1 MTVRACLVLSAVLVA
16 ATAAFADSPPEV
28 TDAKGKPKDFKP
40 GLSPRYAIWYDDAGW
55 HFHAT
60 TNTAGATEFTGRI
73 DVVGGKIAIDL
84 KDPPKAK
91 GPAPKKRADD
101 KKEPELKTESK
112 GYNFSY
118 KVNRGVENAT
128 RFHPDPDVTAL
139 KFDLKINGKAAD
151 PEAIFVGAKG
161 EHPKAATFTLT
172 VPPAK
177 PK

>member
-16 ATAAFADSPPEV
+16 GPAAFADSPPE
-28 TDAKGKPKDFKP
+28 TIDAKGKPKDFKP

-60 TNTAGATEFTGRI
+60 TNTAGATEFAGRI
-73 DVVGGKIAIDL
+73 DVVGGKITIDL
-84 KDPPKAK
+84 KDP
-91 GPAPKKRADD
+91 APKTGADGQ
-101 KKEPELKTESK
+101 KEPEVKSESK
-112 GYNFSY
+112 GYNFTY
-118 KVNRGVENAT
+118 KVNRGEENAT
-128 RFHPDPDVTAL
+128 RFRPDPDVTAL
-139 KFDLKINGKAAD
+139 KFDLKINGEAAD

>member
-1 MTVRACLVLSAVLVA
+1 MTARACLVLSAVLVA
-16 ATAAFADSPPEV
+16 APAAFADLPPEKI
-28 TDAKGKPKDFKP
+28 DANGKPKDFKP

-60 TNTAGATEFTGRI
+60 TNTTGATEFTGRI
-73 DVVGGKIAIDL
+73 DVVGGKISIDL
-84 KDPPKAK
+84 KAGPKAK
-91 GPAPKKRADD
+91 APKKGADG
-101 KKEPELKTESK
+101 KKEPELKTESR
-112 GYNFSY
+112 GYDFSY

-128 RFHPDPDVTAL
+128 RFRPDAEVTAL
-139 KFDLKINGKAAD
+139 KFDLKINGEAAD
-151 PEAIFVGAKG
+151 PAAIFVGARG